1 MPIPN
6 AVIAHMWTTD
16 EESTIQ
22 FFVEAAKRLGVDVTE
37 EEIRKTAE
45 EFAEKQK
52 SETEEAASEVEALS
66 LDDLDMAAGVADSPN
81 CQDTFLQR
89 ENCFFKD
96 GCDQTLIGYPDY
108 DCQHNLHGHV
118 CSTKEMFDCS
128 KCIF

>member
-22 FFVEAAKRLGVDVTE
+22 FFVEAAKRLGVDV
-37 EEIRKTAE
+37 
-45 EFAEKQK
+45 
-52 SETEEAASEVEALS
+52 TEEAASEVEALS